1 MWSLLRTLYLWAKHQ
16 ECKKPFSPVEEI
28 LNSYFKNNIVILVK
42 SYNSTSN
49 LTHYPLVIK
58 FWSINE
64 IESQNRKKLY
74 LLLLHHYREI
84 YGSSQHYRIITT
96 SVRRLSVQAPKK
108 CQTILHQ
115 KVMIF
120 FSIYK
125 LLSDQHQ
132 QSWQRERL
140 IFSVPSLVDKILSFL
155 INYVEH
161 ILQGLPPLNATR
173 SAQ

>member
-120 FSIYK
+120 F
-125 LLSDQHQ
+125 L
-132 QSWQRERL
+132 
-140 IFSVPSLVDKILSFL
+140 FLSFWVININNHGREKDWFFQFLHLLTKFCPFLL
-155 INYVEH
+155 IM
-161 ILQGLPPLNATR
+161 
-173 SAQ
+173 